1 LIRRLSF
8 LAPRVQWDSDSP
20 RKGMVSVVRPVAFC
34 RCLKLH
40 AARHHQLRC
49 TMGSTRG
56 PRSYDAAA
64 DSSSGWS
71 RWRFVAQACCGAAA
85 VVAMDGWQDRRA
97 RCHADP
103 SSSSSAGSLAA
114 AEQLI
119 AHVYRG
125 LDPSHGP
132 ALSAK
137 EEDAVD
143 ESGGSHIYGEITP
156 PGVHAFIH
164 WLLQRSASASTF
176 APHRL
181 PESGWAFADLGSG
194 VGRMCIHVAY
204 MGRQWGCIRS
214 VGVELSH
221 TRHMA
226 AVAAAERAREAG
238 ALQETCPLQIIEG
251 DILKVPLD
259 GLTVVYVASLLF
271 EDEMLDRLAA
281 RLEAAKS
288 VQWVA
293 TLRRLNPE
301 LLSTLQLDASIM
313 VPMSWDED
321 AEVFLYCRDRQGQL
335 PEYTSASG
343 MSAEEAETRAF
354 FA

>member
-1 LIRRLSF
+1 
-8 LAPRVQWDSDSP
+8 
-20 RKGMVSVVRPVAFC
+20 
-34 RCLKLH
+34 
-40 AARHHQLRC
+40 
-49 TMGSTRG
+49 
-56 PRSYDAAA
+56 
-64 DSSSGWS
+64 
-71 RWRFVAQACCGAAA
+71 
-85 VVAMDGWQDRRA
+85 MDVWQDHCA
-97 RCHADP
+97 RCHTDP
-103 SSSSSAGSLAA
+103 GSSTSEGSLAA

-119 AHVYRG
+119 TCVYRG

-132 ALSAK
+132 ALSAE

-143 ESGGSHIYGEITP
+143 GSGGSHIYGEITP
-156 PGVHAFIH
+156 RGVHALIR
-164 WLLQRSASASTF
+164 WLLQRSASASAL

-181 PESGWAFADLGSG
+181 PEKGWAFADLGSG
-194 VGRMCIHVAY
+194 VGRMCIHVAC

-214 VGVELSH
+214 VGIELSH

-238 ALQETCPLQIIEG
+238 ALQETCPLQLSEG
-251 DILKVPLD
+251 DILTEPLD

-271 EDEMLDRLAA
+271 EDEMLDQLAA
-281 RLEAAKS
+281 RLEAVKS

-301 LLSTLQLDASIM
+301 VLSTLQLDASIM

-335 PEYTSASG
+335 PEYASASG

>member
-1 LIRRLSF
+1 
-8 LAPRVQWDSDSP
+8 
-20 RKGMVSVVRPVAFC
+20 
-34 RCLKLH
+34 
-40 AARHHQLRC
+40 
-49 TMGSTRG
+49 
-56 PRSYDAAA
+56 
-64 DSSSGWS
+64 
-71 RWRFVAQACCGAAA
+71 
-85 VVAMDGWQDRRA
+85 
-97 RCHADP
+97 
-103 SSSSSAGSLAA
+103 
-114 AEQLI
+114 
-119 AHVYRG
+119 
-125 LDPSHGP
+125 
-132 ALSAK
+132 
-137 EEDAVD
+137 
-143 ESGGSHIYGEITP
+143 
-156 PGVHAFIH
+156 
-164 WLLQRSASASTF
+164 
-176 APHRL
+176 
-181 PESGWAFADLGSG
+181 
-194 VGRMCIHVAY
+194 
-204 MGRQWGCIRS
+204 
-214 VGVELSH
+214 
-221 TRHMA
+221 
-226 AVAAAERAREAG
+226 
-238 ALQETCPLQIIEG
+238 LQIIEG